1 MLGYIATFCASQ
13 LRYETVLSR
22 QRWKVLDHTNHTE
35 TRHIQTLS
43 VATSH
48 KPVVKAVKLKS
59 HRSFVQNKIRQSFWN
74 MAESYFKFKHEW
86 NPFVRL

>member
-1 MLGYIATFCASQ
+1 MLGYITTLCAQQ

-48 KPVVKAVKLKS
+48 KPFVKAVKS
-59 HRSFVQNKIRQSFWN
+59 RSRRFFVQNKMCQSF
-74 MAESYFKFKHEW
+74 
-86 NPFVRL
+86 

>member
-1 MLGYIATFCASQ
+1 MLGYVTTLCASQ

-43 VATSH
+43 VATSR
-48 KPVVKAVKLKS
+48 KPVVKAVKLRSHCSFLCKS
-59 HRSFVQNKIRQSFWN
+59 KYASVSETWRKAILNFNVNETHS
-74 MAESYFKFKHEW
+74 
-86 NPFVRL
+86 